1 MNIKETLLQN
11 VYILEPAVFHDNR
24 GFFMESY
31 NKRILEQ
38 LGIHVDFIQD
48 NHSFSKNA
56 GIFEVYIIN

>member
-1 MNIKETLLQN
+1 MNIKETLLQD

-38 LGIHVDFIQD
+38 
-48 NHSFSKNA
+48 
-56 GIFEVYIIN
+56 